1 MLWPHVEIKFED
13 RFFGKT
19 IQEKIE
25 RLGSDIEKLK
35 DLKLKNEKMKKDSA
49 WISRE
54 IQTKAIDRG
63 NLKKLLRLK

>member
-35 DLKLKNEKMKKDSA
+35 DLKLKNEKIKKDSA

-54 IQTKAIDRG
+54 IQIKAIDRG